1 MGAGLRATRQ
11 GRVWTVASTPLS
23 INVSI
28 HLIISGDRRSHP
40 TRLARRCLRSFNRLW
55 RCLSLPFRKS
65 AGRHQGAEVSAD
77 ARRPTLDAGKL
88 WLSAVVTWWWLRPQV
103 YRSMIQTLLSANGR
117 RHLTCA
123 RLHCATS
130 GRLSLPLR
138 APAAARPTP
147 PAAASQSQ
155 SYSFCPPSRTMR
167 TVPATVK
174 PRHWLYVYVRL
185 YVVVLR
191 LTRCCRSRAPR
202 DTTGTCVDSGQYAI
216 INQRINSSYH
226 FRRSTIS
233 PD

>member
-1 MGAGLRATRQ
+1 MQ
-11 GRVWTVASTPLS
+11 ASY
-23 INVSI
+23 
-28 HLIISGDRRSHP
+28 GY
-40 TRLARRCLRSFNRLW
+40 
-55 RCLSLPFRKS
+55 LP
-65 AGRHQGAEVSAD
+65 
-77 ARRPTLDAGKL
+77 
-88 WLSAVVTWWWLRPQV
+88 WLPGGGYAPQV

-174 PRHWLYVYVRL
+174 PRHWLY
-185 YVVVLR
+185 
-191 LTRCCRSRAPR
+191 SRFQASVTLSDPR
-202 DTTGTCVDSGQYAI
+202 EGEGVTDPRVERVIAYFMYLAT
-216 INQRINSSYH
+216 
-226 FRRSTIS
+226 
-233 PD
+233 